1 MLWWASYAS
10 AEWWAEKAN
19 FLLVCSLVA
28 VAATTIVVI
37 SATNE
42 KEHHWDKER
51 KGHRDKIIELEA
63 EAANAKVE
71 VGKAHVE
78 IAKAHERSAQLEK
91 DSSIAKLELERT
103 RAELTGFRLPRRLS
117 KGKKTAS
124 RRMGLA
130 TVSPFWITGDR
141 RAP

>member
-51 KGHRDKIIELEA
+51 KGHRDKIIEFTADGAQSPWDLHIGED
-63 EAANAKVE
+63 VYE
-71 VGKAHVE
+71 VGAINAAGLGNEDLLENEFQIRPNELDHVVLPF
-78 IAKAHERSAQLEK
+78 ARAN
-91 DSSIAKLELERT
+91 SIARN
-103 RAELTGFRLPRRLS
+103 AEG
-117 KGKKTAS
+117 TAS
-124 RRMGLA
+124 KQLDGLK
-130 TVSPFWITGDR
+130 PWH
-141 RAP
+141 P